1 MKKHSLLLSVLFLSA
16 ACAHAPAPA
25 AFGGSPE
32 PITAEGSAP
41 LAGQGPARERA
52 SLDAQR
58 SAVLR
63 AAGLF
68 MDESA
73 RAGSRDLLEIG
84 LLRTPQLYVAKARV
98 LSEQR
103 DGDSVRVA
111 ARVWLRLDKLVSALR
126 GLKLA
131 GPGAASAEAAFA
143 QRGPGGKPFYA
154 AFSEAFTKR
163 SAFRLRELKAD
174 EGLLAGPDAALA
186 EAAAA
191 DGADL
196 LLVAA
201 SSVSQSG
208 PGLDTGFYPA
218 RAEASLKVYG
228 PDGAELLSLSS
239 QANAV
244 DSAEAASAAKA
255 LANAADLLAQEAAVR
270 TARLNDKPAPV
281 TIKVAGV
288 GSLDRL
294 ERLRDQLQGPELS
307 GLRVESFSDGNA
319 VISAVPAR
327 SDLHEMASALL
338 RTDAL
343 GLELEGVGPGQVVFS
358 IPN

>member
-1 MKKHSLLLSVLFLSA
+1 MKKYSLLLPALILSA

-25 AFGGSPE
+25 ALGGSPE
-32 PITAEGSAP
+32 PISAEGSAP
-41 LAGQGPARERA
+41 LDGPGAARERA

-58 SAVLR
+58 NAVLR

-68 MDESA
+68 MEESA
-73 RAGSRDLLEIG
+73 RAGSRELLEIG
-84 LLRTPQLYVAKARV
+84 LLKTPQLYVAKARV
-98 LSEQR
+98 LSELR

-111 ARVWLRLDKLVSALR
+111 ARVWIRLDKLVSALR
-126 GLKLA
+126 GMKLA
-131 GPGAASAEAAFA
+131 GPGAASAEAVFA
-143 QRGPGGKPFYA
+143 QRGPGGRPFYS
-154 AFSEAFTKR
+154 AFSEAFSKR
-163 SAFRLRELKAD
+163 SQFRLRELKAD
-174 EGLLAGPDAALA
+174 EPLLAGPDTGLV

-196 LLVAA
+196 VLVAV
-201 SSVSQSG
+201 SSVSQSAS
-208 PGLDTGFYPA
+208 GLGTGFYPS
-218 RAEASLKVYG
+218 RADAVLKVYD
-228 PDGAELLSLSS
+228 PAGAELLSLSS

-244 DSAEAASAAKA
+244 ESTAAASAAKA
-255 LANAADLLAQEAAVR
+255 LASAADMLAQEAAVR

-281 TIKVAGV
+281 TIKVVGV

-307 GLRVESFSDGNA
+307 GLRVESFSDGSA
-319 VISAVPAR
+319 VLSAVPAR

-338 RTDAL
+338 RTDAM
-343 GLELEGVGPGQVVFS
+343 GLELEGVGPGQVLFS